1 MKGLPLELVVK
12 DLLLHPS
19 VASYAEVSEHFPCLL
34 NQRHFSDGTYCSVT
48 GRIEQVNSMFFLF
61 LEYTMVVLSIDTKWV
76 GCSSQPAASERP
88 KIACGR

>member
-1 MKGLPLELVVK
+1 MKGLPLVLVVK

-48 GRIEQVNSMFFLF
+48 GRIEQVNSILVFLGIHYGSAF
-61 LEYTMVVLSIDTKWV
+61 YRYKMGWL
-76 GCSSQPAASERP
+76 
-88 KIACGR
+88 